1 MSPDT
6 PGSEIGKQISSP
18 FKNSG
23 RKKELMI
30 DADHYKTTRDEVYYS
45 HMGPGF
51 YDLPDSWKPEQFFK
65 YNRKPKKDEFSMSKR
80 NKPYE
85 KQWSLPEVKKE
96 KTKAKTE
103 IFDIEGFD
111 KVELK
116 KEIECIRNLPSY
128 GY

>member
-23 RKKELMI
+23 RKKELML
-30 DADHYKTTRDEVYYS
+30 DADHYKTIKEDVN

-65 YNRKPKKDEFSMSKR
+65 YNRKPKKEDITTSKR
-80 NKPYE
+80 NQPYE
-85 KQWSLPEVKKE
+85 KQWILPELKKE
-96 KTKAKTE
+96 KSKMKSE
-103 IFDIEGFD
+103 IFEIDSFD
-111 KVELK
+111 KKELN